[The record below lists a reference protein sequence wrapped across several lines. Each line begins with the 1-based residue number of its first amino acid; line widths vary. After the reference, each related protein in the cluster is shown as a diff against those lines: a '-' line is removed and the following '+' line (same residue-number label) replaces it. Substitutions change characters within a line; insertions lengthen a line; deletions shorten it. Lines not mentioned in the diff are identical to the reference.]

1 MEKGTDNDNK
11 QKKYYEVTYEKW
23 QWDEQKAIAAKVL
36 GEGYTQKEAAEAAG
50 VSHKTVWNW
59 QNKSPEF
66 AAEVDRCSMMF
77 DVASKA
83 HRNRLLMKAIR
94 QFVREDGNLRTG
106 DDTLLDYIKEARMNT
121 DGVKVDILT
130 QLAAIDAEAG
140 SVAGSGSTRSNPVED
155 EEEYKADRYLAA
167 PGETDDVDQVDGT
180 G

>member
-1 MEKGTDNDNK
+1 MEKRDNIEE
-11 QKKYYEVTYEKW
+11 KKEYRLPTYEKW
-23 QWDEQKAIAAKVL
+23 RWDEQKSIAARAM

-50 VSHKTVWNW
+50 VHPKTVNNW
-59 QNKSPEF
+59 WLKSPEF

-106 DDTLLDYIKEARMNT
+106 DDTLLDYIKEARLNT

-130 QLAAIDAEAG
+130 QLAAIDAETG